1 VTRIIAGKWGGRRLQ
16 TPKGSGTRPT
26 SDRVREALF
35 ASLASELGRFDGLA
49 VLDLFAGSGAL
60 GLEAVSRGAA
70 HADLVESNRQAAEVI
85 VANLQVV
92 GTDAARV
99 HRMPV
104 ERFLARAN
112 RAYDLVMV
120 DPPYADD
127 VAPVLVA
134 LARLLAPDGLVVVEQ
149 SSRTDFA
156 WPAGWAPLRHKAY
169 GETTLWYG
177 RLAEEVP

>member
-1 VTRIIAGKWGGRRLQ
+1 
-16 TPKGSGTRPT
+16 
-26 SDRVREALF
+26 
-35 ASLASELGRFDGLA
+35 
-49 VLDLFAGSGAL
+49 
-60 GLEAVSRGAA
+60 
-70 HADLVESNRQAAEVI
+70 
-85 VANLQVV
+85 
-92 GTDAARV
+92 
-99 HRMPV
+99 MPV

-149 SSRTDFA
+149 SSRTDFE
-156 WPAGWAPLRHKAY
+156 WPLGWAPLRHKAY